1 MSTRR
6 NILKGAAAIGA
17 LGAFAAGYAEPVQ
30 KVARGKWSGEIPRD
44 NVTGNAP
51 DPEYRLDTSGTIELN
66 PDQAVSYAMC
76 IGCTTM
82 CGVRV
87 RVGQGQ
93 QQGSACHRQPLQTR
107 SAPPSFFPMK
117 PRFGKAL
124 FALGQPGAGNGMLH
138 RSTACGRG
146 NAVLDQLDNPRRVL
160 RPLKRVGPRGSGQ
173 WETIS
178 FEQLVEEVVEGGD
191 LFGEGKVA
199 GLREIRDLKTPIN
212 PDAPELGP
220 RANGVVMLSS
230 VNDGRDNMNLRWL
243 KQGYGSTN
251 YARHGS
257 YCGGSYRSGSG
268 AMFGDVKKMPHAK
281 PDFEEAEFI
290 LFIGTA
296 PRQRR

>member
-1 MSTRR
+1 
-6 NILKGAAAIGA
+6 
-17 LGAFAAGYAEPVQ
+17 
-30 KVARGKWSGEIPRD
+30 
-44 NVTGNAP
+44 
-51 DPEYRLDTSGTIELN
+51 
-66 PDQAVSYAMC
+66 
-76 IGCTTM
+76 
-82 CGVRV
+82 
-87 RVGQGQ
+87 
-93 QQGSACHRQPLQTR
+93 
-107 SAPPSFFPMK
+107 
-117 PRFGKAL
+117 
-124 FALGQPGAGNGMLH
+124 MLH

-146 NAVLDQLDNPRRVL
+146 NAVLDQIDNPRRVL
-160 RPLKRVGPRGSGQ
+160 KPLKRVGARGSGQ

-199 GLREIRDLKTPIN
+199 GLREIRDLETPIKA
-212 PDAPELGP
+212 DAPELGP

-243 KQGYGSTN
+243 KQAYGSTN

-290 LFIGTA
+290 IFIGTA
-296 PRQRR
+296 PGNAGNPFKRIGAHWWLKPAAMANLIMLWSIRCLTMPRAARPGIGLAGCRLFRARMAPLPWA